1 MKNITK
7 PKKLISVLLIV
18 SLVCSVFSFIG
29 FADGSA
35 IKFTATPDKTVV
47 KAGDT
52 VTLTVHI
59 DHETDDVSTCST
71 KIQYDN
77 KLFTP
82 ENITMIGSFDIGKNP
97 NLNYDDSDAYIEW
110 VYDTSNAKSVMAPNG
125 KQDVAQVTFKAKAD
139 VEGKVSTKFNF
150 VDPYGMDSK
159 AASYTD
165 ITSDPVDIT
174 VKGVASLTLN
184 QSSLKIEKNSSATL
198 TANFV
203 PKGDTLTWTSS
214 NDKVAAI
221 GKTDSTA
228 GSGVGTCEVK
238 GVAGG
243 TATITCKTS
252 SDEEKTCEV
261 TVHSAT
267 ETISINPA
275 TVTMN
280 KGDKQTLTASVT
292 PADANDPI
300 TWTPSD
306 DSISIVS
313 TDSASKTCV
322 IKAEKGTK
330 NATITAT
337 AGTQKAT
344 CAVTVN
350 VPATGIDL
358 PKTFVV
364 GKGSSAT
371 IKASVLPADSSESIV
386 SWSIDKTNIAKVTP
400 AADNKSATIEGLD
413 NGTAT
418 LTVKVND
425 KIFATCE
432 ITVSSAATNVSFD
445 KEGSTMIVG
454 DTMPLSAI
462 TVPDVTTDKLAWTN
476 SDSSV
481 ASFDTSTTG
490 NKITI
495 KALKAGS
502 TKITVRIPNGKAA
515 TYMLTV
521 IDNTNLKA
529 ILDKTADLSTYTK
542 ASQTASNIATI
553 RANAQAVYDKK
564 TAASQDDIKT
574 ATERLTKAFESLQKL
589 ATADDKAPLS
599 KALETVKDIKNDD
612 GKYTK
617 SSYKKFDEAR
627 TAAKGVFDNTDASV
641 KEVADATA
649 TLNAAFKGLK
659 EKAKP
664 EKVNELKEKVDKVK
678 EEINKL
684 DKSKYTADSW
694 NAVQSKLAAAEKLA
708 ADPDASAA
716 DVDAAIASVSNIS
729 EKSLTPVS
737 KKDDHHKGDNG
748 NGDNNGGNGTKPA
761 NTGDAIAAVG
771 ALALA
776 SAAAVVIS
784 KKKKFQD

>member
-1 MKNITK
+1 MKKKSIKVISFTLAVALIISMFSMISFAADIGDATLSITPSK
-7 PKKLISVLLIV
+7 STTCNVGDTETFVLSVNHPGNNLGAFQFCIDYDTTYWEFV
-18 SLVCSVFSFIG
+18 NGGPTDDFIKG
-29 FADGSA
+29 DGSNY
-35 IKFTATPDKTVV
+35 TDYTPD
-47 KAGDT
+47 D
-52 VTLTVHI
+52 
-59 DHETDDVSTCST
+59 
-71 KIQYDN
+71 
-77 KLFTP
+77 
-82 ENITMIGSFDIGKNP
+82 P
-97 NLNYDDSDAYIEW
+97 NLPSTMKELYIAWSFGGKEIP
-110 VYDTSNAKSVMAPNG
+110 AGKS
-125 KQDVAQVTFKAKAD
+125 DVATITLKAKPDAQT
-139 VEGKVSTKFNF
+139 GKTSFPL
-150 VDPYGMDSK
+150 D
-159 AASYTD
+159 ASSRNIVKDYDEDYYNLKYT
-165 ITSDPVDIT
+165 SPVIA
-174 VKGVASLTLN
+174 VKGVTKLQITN
-184 QSSLKIEKNSSATL
+184 KPTSSLNV
-198 TANFV
+198 N
-203 PKGDTLTWTSS
+203 DTLQLKTDVIPNTEKITWSTT
-214 NDKVAAI
+214 DPKVATVDASNVLKAVGP
-221 GKTDSTA
+221 GK
-228 GSGVGTCEVK
+228 
-238 GVAGG
+238 
-243 TATITCKTS
+243 ATITAKTTYDTDS
-252 SDEEKTCEV
+252 FDVNVILPAK
-261 TVHSAT
+261 
-267 ETISINPA
+267 SI
-275 TVTMN
+275 TLDQTTLTMN
-280 KGDKQTLTASVT
+280 KGDKKSLTATV
-292 PADANDPI
+292 DPKDS
-300 TWTPSD
+300 TDKAVFSSDTPSVATVD
-306 DSISIVS
+306 KDSGLV
-313 TDSASKTCV
+313 TAV
-322 IKAEKGTK
+322 GGGHAV
-330 NATITAT
+330 ITAT

-358 PKTFVV
+358 PATFVV
-364 GKGSSAT
+364 GVNSSAT
-371 IKASVLPADSSESIV
+371 INASIIPDDSSDTIA
-386 SWSIDKTNIAKVTP
+386 SWDIKDTSVAKITNSTTGKV
-400 AADNKSATIEGLD
+400 KGSATI
-413 NGTAT
+413 TAGATSGKTT
-418 LTVKVND
+418 LTVKTSNGVE
-425 KIFATCE
+425 KSCE
-432 ITVSSAATNVSFD
+432 IQVSAAATNVSFD

-462 TVPDVTTDKLAWTN
+462 TVPEVTTDKLAWTN

-641 KEVADATA
+641 KEVTDATA